1 MLPMLLSI
9 LASACLLVGGFF
21 ALVAS
26 LGVFRFADFYSRI
39 HAATKASTFGL
50 GFTVLAAALV
60 LETPSAWLKAVASI
74 LFLFV
79 SLPIAAHLLCRSVR
93 HTVDC
98 AEPFRDRK

>member
-1 MLPMLLSI
+1 MTLSI
-9 LASACLLVGGFF
+9 IASVFLLLGGFF
-21 ALVAS
+21 GLVAA

-50 GFTVLAAALV
+50 GFTALAAACV
-60 LETPSAWLKAVASI
+60 LETPSAWAKAVLAV

-93 HTVDC
+93 YTVDSK
-98 AEPFRDRK
+98 APFSDRK